1 MGFLHQFRRDVPFE
15 FCDQLVAFPNSLYTG
30 PPEKYEFVR
39 PGLTHGGCD
48 REGNGRLT
56 VGIFSSDDRTDGLKL
71 NILVVDT
78 VFSTF
83 YKDEAFAGEYHL
95 NSDSM
100 GNNILQRQNNRLI
113 TGKRE
118 AVYNTTFF

>member
-1 MGFLHQFRRDVPFE
+1 
-15 FCDQLVAFPNSLYTG
+15 
-30 PPEKYEFVR
+30 
-39 PGLTHGGCD
+39 
-48 REGNGRLT
+48 
-56 VGIFSSDDRTDGLKL
+56 
-71 NILVVDT
+71 VDT